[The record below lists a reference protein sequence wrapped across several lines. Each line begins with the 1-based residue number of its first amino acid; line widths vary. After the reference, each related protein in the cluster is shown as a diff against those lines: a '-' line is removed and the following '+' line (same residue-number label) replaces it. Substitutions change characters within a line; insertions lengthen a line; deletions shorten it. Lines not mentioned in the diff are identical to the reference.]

1 MNKRYD
7 LTWHSNPLYADCIP
21 KIELHWCRA
30 VYSGTTPVYCD
41 ETHGYTFEEAKKE
54 VIQYLTEYIT
64 RIENTTEEQFLTNY
78 MGDD

>member
-1 MNKRYD
+1 MGKRYD
-7 LTWHSNPLYADCIP
+7 LIWHSNPLYADSIP

-30 VYSGTTPVYCD
+30 IYSGASPACD
-41 ETHGYTFEEAKKE
+41 ETHGFQFEDAKKE
-54 VIQYLTEYIT
+54 VINYLKEYIT